1 MTGSPTSPD
10 AVSGGRKVQRVGS
23 VIRLRPERR
32 EEYLRLHAAVWPQVE
47 ATIKDCN
54 IANYTI
60 FLQGDLLFGYYEYH
74 GDDLAADLER
84 IAADET
90 TRRWWTLT
98 DPCQE
103 RLPDA
108 APGRQW
114 SDAVEVWHLD

>member
-1 MTGSPTSPD
+1 MTGSPTSSAAGP
-10 AVSGGRKVQRVGS
+10 GRKVQRVGS
-23 VIRLRPERR
+23 VIRLRPDKR

-54 IANYTI
+54 LANYTI
-60 FLQGDLLFGYYEYH
+60 FLQGDLLFGYYEYQ
-74 GDDLAADLER
+74 GDDLAADLAR

-103 RLPDA
+103 RLLDA
-108 APGRQW
+108 APGQQW
-114 SDAVEVWHLD
+114 SAAVEVWHLD